1 MRIRVPASLRL
12 TVPLILLGFAATLS
26 AFNFL
31 YHVPRAERAAEQ
43 ESRKRLAQEMSRLQS
58 TLEYLL
64 LKGEQAIAQ
73 HEIAVLA
80 HNHDYLYVCLT
91 DDQGMVI
98 ATTRRAWLGREIAK
112 AVAEFDAGEAARA
125 VRERHARVVH
135 DLGDDALLSYAG
147 ILMGR
152 ESEQLRPSRTG
163 SLLLAYDLRR
173 AKAEARAQVLQQSL
187 YSALWVTALA
197 LAMWLVVH
205 FLLTRRT
212 ARLVRAAEEIAA
224 GDLSARSDLG
234 GEDELGRL
242 SRAFDAMAIRV
253 AETRTRL
260 QQDIAER
267 ARVQQALETSAE
279 EYRSMFNA
287 SIDGL
292 ALWNA
297 EAEMVDAN
305 PALSRMYGSSEPSY
319 RPQVL
324 RCIDTAKPVRMEI
337 TETRQDGST
346 REIEVHAI
354 PMQYQGKPHVLT
366 IARDITDEK
375 RSAEELTRQREALYQ
390 REKLAAL
397 GSLLAGVAHE
407 LNNPLSVVVA
417 RAVML
422 EEKGDPAT
430 RAAAVKIRAAAD
442 RCARIVRTFLAMAR
456 QQQPERGRVAI
467 NDVVSAALD
476 ITAYAVRTSGI
487 EVELDLAAVPPIH
500 ADADQLHQV
509 LLNLVINAQH
519 ALQDHPGTRRIHVS
533 TRHDA
538 ELEAVHITVA
548 DSGPGIP
555 AELRKRV
562 FEPYF
567 TTKPIGIGTGVG
579 LAVSLG
585 IVEAHGGT
593 LSVDCPP
600 DGGAIFRILLPVGSV
615 VPGSA
620 EAGPQGA
627 PSAQRCR
634 ILVVDDEAE
643 IREALNQILTEAC
656 HRVVTASSGREALER
671 LARERYDV
679 ILTDIRMPDVDG
691 RALYQQI
698 EQRWPERAA
707 RVAFVTGDTLTS
719 ALRDFAAA
727 SGRPVI
733 EKPFLPVDV
742 RRVVA
747 ELAAA

>member
-1 MRIRVPASLRL
+1 VTLRVPASLRL

-64 LKGEQAIAQ
+64 LKGDQAVAQ

-91 DDQGMVI
+91 DDQGSVI
-98 ATTRRAWLGREIAK
+98 ATTAAPGW
-112 AVAEFDAGEAARA
+112 AARSP
-125 VRERHARVVH
+125 RRWPSSIPARRR
-135 DLGDDALLSYAG
+135 GRSANAMPGSSTTWATTRCSGYAG

-152 ESEQLRPSRTG
+152 EREQLR
-163 SLLLAYDLRR
+163 RR
-173 AKAEARAQVLQQSL
+173 APAACCSPTISSARKPRRARSPAAV
-187 YSALWVTALA
+187 ALLGALGDRA
-197 LAMWLVVH
+197 RPRDVAAGH

-212 ARLVRAAEEIAA
+212 ARLVRAAEELAA

-253 AETRTRL
+253 AETQTRL

-305 PALSRMYGSSEPSY
+305 PALWRMYGYSEESASLDAEPAR
-319 RPQVL
+319 RPVL
-324 RCIDTAKPVRMEI
+324 PARCPALHRF
-337 TETRQDGST
+337 
-346 REIEVHAI
+346 REAGPRRHHRDA
-354 PMQYQGKPHVLT
+354 QGRLEPRDRGPRHPDAVPGKS
-366 IARDITDEK
+366 ARPDH
-375 RSAEELTRQREALYQ
+375 RARRHRREALGGGARAAARSAVPA
-390 REKLAAL
+390 REAGAL

-456 QQQPERGRVAI
+456 QQRPERGRVAI
-467 NDVVSAALD
+467 NDVVTAALD

-487 EVELDLAAVPPIH
+487 EVALDLAAVPPIH

-519 ALQDHPGTRRIHVS
+519 ALQDHP
-533 TRHDA
+533 D
-538 ELEAVHITVA
+538 
-548 DSGPGIP
+548 
-555 AELRKRV
+555 
-562 FEPYF
+562 
-567 TTKPIGIGTGVG
+567 
-579 LAVSLG
+579 
-585 IVEAHGGT
+585 
-593 LSVDCPP
+593 
-600 DGGAIFRILLPVGSV
+600 
-615 VPGSA
+615 
-620 EAGPQGA
+620 
-627 PSAQRCR
+627 
-634 ILVVDDEAE
+634 
-643 IREALNQILTEAC
+643 
-656 HRVVTASSGREALER
+656 
-671 LARERYDV
+671 
-679 ILTDIRMPDVDG
+679 
-691 RALYQQI
+691 
-698 EQRWPERAA
+698 RAA
-707 RVAFVTGDTLTS
+707 S
-719 ALRDFAAA
+719 A
-727 SGRPVI
+727 
-733 EKPFLPVDV
+733 
-742 RRVVA
+742 
-747 ELAAA
+747 